1 MPAALRFQTRLQR
14 SGIRCYWSEANN
26 GDSRG
31 DKFDNVNGIID
42 EWVTSLDPQRFS
54 TLTAAVIVK
63 FVPKSIMFTHLTYR
77 NSLHCSP
84 SDPNQLTLI
93 ARGPTLKWK
102 WVVVSVSA
110 PLEIVDVTGQYDF
123 QQHKQ
128 HHMESLRFEWKGG
141 LVRRIRDES

>member
-1 MPAALRFQTRLQR
+1 VGHLVRPAEVFDFDGCSNREVR
-14 SGIRCYWSEANN
+14 S
-26 GDSRG
+26 
-31 DKFDNVNGIID
+31 
-42 EWVTSLDPQRFS
+42 
-54 TLTAAVIVK
+54 
-63 FVPKSIMFTHLTYR
+63 
-77 NSLHCSP
+77 
-84 SDPNQLTLI
+84 LI